1 MIRAMAK
8 EAEATRERTAAMIR
22 ADGEMQAAKRLTQAA
37 KLLKSN
43 PIAVELRQLQT
54 LERISKESN
63 QSTIVL
69 PSDALKSANT
79 LISGGIIGSLNDSG
93 KQTVK
98 FGDDDNDSNNVNFS
112 NTT

>member
-37 KLLKSN
+37 KLLRSN

-63 QSTIVL
+63 QQTVVV
-69 PSDALKSANT
+69 PSDVFKSTSN
-79 LISGGIIGSLNDSG
+79 LISAGIVGQLADSG
-93 KQTVK
+93 KGAVQ
-98 FGDDDNDSNNVNFS
+98 FGDDDSGDGNVTFS
-112 NTT
+112 N

>member
-22 ADGEMQAAKRLTQAA
+22 ADGEMQAAKRLTEAA
-37 KLLKSN
+37 KLLKLN

-63 QSTIVL
+63 QSTVVV
-69 PSDALKSANT
+69 PSDIFKQTNSLFAA
-79 LISGGIIGSLNDSG
+79 GIAGQLHDTGKTPINFDNDD
-93 KQTVK
+93 QDNTVK
-98 FGDDDNDSNNVNFS
+98 FP
-112 NTT
+112 T

>member
-37 KLLKSN
+37 KLLRSN

-63 QSTIVL
+63 QQTVVI
-69 PSDALKSANT
+69 PSDVFKSASN
-79 LISGGIIGSLNDSG
+79 LMSAGIVGQLADGSKG
-93 KQTVK
+93 KVQ
-98 FGDDDNDSNNVNFS
+98 FGDDESGDGNVSFS
-112 NTT
+112 N

>member
-22 ADGEMQAAKRLTQAA
+22 ADGEMQAAKKLTEAA
-37 KLLKSN
+37 KLLKLN

-63 QSTIVL
+63 QQTVVI
-69 PSDALKSANT
+69 PSDIFKNANS
-79 LISGGIIGSLNDSG
+79 LLGAGIAGQLSDSSNRPINFGGDDSDDS
-93 KQTVK
+93 TVK
-98 FGDDDNDSNNVNFS
+98 FPQ
-112 NTT
+112 

>member
-63 QSTIVL
+63 QNTVVV
-69 PSDALKSANT
+69 PSDIFKNANS
-79 LISGGIIGSLNDSG
+79 LIGAGIVGQLNDSG
-93 KQTVK
+93 KHTVN
-98 FGDDDNDSNNVNFS
+98 FGDDNDDSSVKFPQ
-112 NTT
+112 

>member
-63 QSTIVL
+63 QSTVVV
-69 PSDALKSANT
+69 PSDIFKSANA
-79 LISGGIIGSLNDSG
+79 LISSGIVATLNDSG
-93 KQTVK
+93 KQPLR
-98 FGDDDNDSNNVNFS
+98 FQDDEQNVS
-112 NTT
+112 L